1 MFLIKSSARRFKD
14 ISLSFSPH
22 PVTKDL
28 PVLLNERAVVR
39 SVRNL
44 VELIPTERFFDST
57 LGTDIRAS
65 LFENF
70 NATTV
75 TIIEDQVRST
85 IRKYEPRVDDI
96 GVEVDGLPDRNALE
110 IKVIF
115 TINGLEIP
123 RQEFTFILEPT
134 R

>member
-1 MFLIKSSARRFKD
+1 MATQRTSRRFKD

-44 VELIPTERFFDST
+44 VETIPTERFFDSD

-96 GVEVDGLPDRNALE
+96 GVEVDGLPDRNARE

>member
-1 MFLIKSSARRFKD
+1 MATQRTSRRFKD

-28 PVLLNERAVVR
+28 PVLLNERAIVR

-44 VELIPTERFFDST
+44 VETIPTERFFDPD

-75 TIIEDQVRST
+75 TIIEDQIRST
-85 IRKYEPRVDDI
+85 IRRYEPRVDDI
-96 GVEVDGLPDRNALE
+96 GIEVDGLPDRNALN

-115 TINGLEIP
+115 TINGLETP
-123 RQEFTFILEPT
+123 PQEFTFILEPT

>member
-1 MFLIKSSARRFKD
+1 MAIKRTSRAFKD

-28 PVLLNERAVVR
+28 PVLLNERAIVR

-44 VELIPTERFFDST
+44 VETIPTERFFDST

-70 NATTV
+70 NSTTV

-85 IRKYEPRVDDI
+85 IRRYEPRVDDI
-96 GVEVDGLPDRNALE
+96 GVEVDGLPDRNALDV
-110 IKVIF
+110 KVIF
-115 TINGLEIP
+115 TIKGLDIP
-123 RQEFTFILEPT
+123 RQEFNFILEST

>member
-1 MFLIKSSARRFKD
+1 MAIQRTSRGFKD

-28 PVLLNERAVVR
+28 PVLLNERAIVR

-44 VELIPTERFFDST
+44 VETIPTERFFDST

-85 IRKYEPRVDDI
+85 VRTYEPRVDDI
-96 GVEVDGLPDRNALE
+96 GVEVDGLPDRNALNV
-110 IKVIF
+110 KVIF

-123 RQEFTFILEPT
+123 PQEFTFILEPT

>member
-1 MFLIKSSARRFKD
+1 MAIQRTSRAFKD

-28 PVLLNERAVVR
+28 PVLLNERAIVR

-44 VELIPTERFFDST
+44 VETIPTERFFDST

-70 NATTV
+70 TSTTV
-75 TIIEDQVRST
+75 TIIEDQIRST
-85 IRKYEPRVDDI
+85 VRTYEPRVDDI
-96 GVEVDGLPDRNALE
+96 GIEVDGLPDRNALDV
-110 IKVIF
+110 KVIF
-115 TINGLEIP
+115 TINGLETP
-123 RQEFTFILEPT
+123 PQEFTFILEPT

>member
-1 MFLIKSSARRFKD
+1 MAKQRTSRAFKD

-96 GVEVDGLPDRNALE
+96 GVEVDGLPDRNALD

-115 TINGLEIP
+115 TIKGLEIP

>member
-1 MFLIKSSARRFKD
+1 MATQRTSRRFKD

-28 PVLLNERAVVR
+28 PVLLNERAIVR

-44 VELIPTERFFDST
+44 VETRPTERFFDPD

-75 TIIEDQVRST
+75 TIIEDQIRST
-85 IRKYEPRVDDI
+85 IRRYEPRVDDI
-96 GVEVDGLPDRNALE
+96 GIEVDGLPDRNALD

>member
-1 MFLIKSSARRFKD
+1 MATVRKSRAFKD

-28 PVLLNERAVVR
+28 PVLLNERAIVR

-44 VELIPTERFFDST
+44 VETIPTERFFDSD
-57 LGTDIRAS
+57 LGTDIRDS

-70 NATTV
+70 TSTTV
-75 TIIEDQVRST
+75 TIIEDQIRST
-85 IRKYEPRVDDI
+85 VRTYEPRVDDI
-96 GVEVDGLPDRNALE
+96 GIEVDGLPDRNALDV
-110 IKVIF
+110 KVIF
-115 TINGLEIP
+115 TIKGLDIP
-123 RQEFTFILEPT
+123 RQEFNFILEST

>member
-1 MFLIKSSARRFKD
+1 MATQRTSRRFKD

-28 PVLLNERAVVR
+28 PVLLNERAIVR

-44 VELIPTERFFDST
+44 VETIPTERFFDSS
-57 LGTDIRAS
+57 LGTDVRAS

-70 NATTV
+70 HATTV
-75 TIIEDQVRST
+75 TIIEDQIRST
-85 IRKYEPRVDDI
+85 IRQYEPRVDDI
-96 GVEVDGLPDRNALE
+96 GIEVDGLPDRNALDV
-110 IKVIF
+110 KVIF
-115 TINGLEIP
+115 TINGLETP
-123 RQEFTFILEPT
+123 PQEFSFILEPT

>member
-1 MFLIKSSARRFKD
+1 MATQRTSRRFKD
-14 ISLSFSPH
+14 ISLCFSPH

>member
-1 MFLIKSSARRFKD
+1 MATQRTSRRFKD

-28 PVLLNERAVVR
+28 PVLLNERAVIR

-44 VELIPTERFFDST
+44 VETIPTERFFDSD

-75 TIIEDQVRST
+75 TIIEDQIRST
-85 IRKYEPRVDDI
+85 VRTYEPRVDDI
-96 GVEVDGLPDRNALE
+96 GVEVDGLPDRNALNV
-110 IKVIF
+110 KVIF

-123 RQEFTFILEPT
+123 PQEFTFILEPT

>member
-1 MFLIKSSARRFKD
+1 MAIQRKSRAFKD

-28 PVLLNERAVVR
+28 PVLLNERAITR

-44 VELIPTERFFDST
+44 VETIPAERFFNSL
-57 LGTDIRAS
+57 LGTDIRSS

-70 NATTV
+70 HASTV
-75 TIIEDQVRST
+75 TIIEDQ
-85 IRKYEPRVDDI
+85 IRESIRNFEPRVGEIGIEIEARPDLNELEVKVRFDI
-96 GVEVDGLPDRNALE
+96 IGLQAP
-110 IKVIF
+110 
-115 TINGLEIP
+115 T
-123 RQEFTFILEPT
+123 QSFTFLLEPT

>member
-1 MFLIKSSARRFKD
+1 MATQRTSRRFKD

-28 PVLLNERAVVR
+28 PVLLNERAIVR

-44 VELIPTERFFDST
+44 VETIPTERFFDST

-70 NATTV
+70 TSTTV
-75 TIIEDQVRST
+75 TIIEDQIRST
-85 IRKYEPRVDDI
+85 VRTYEPRVDDI
-96 GVEVDGLPDRNALE
+96 GIEVDGLPDRNA
-110 IKVIF
+110 INVKVIF
-115 TINGLEIP
+115 TIDGLETP
-123 RQEFTFILEPT
+123 PQDFTFILEPT

>member
-1 MFLIKSSARRFKD
+1 MAIQRTSRAFKD

-28 PVLLNERAVVR
+28 PVLLNERAIVR

-44 VELIPTERFFDST
+44 VETIPTERFFDST
-57 LGTDIRAS
+57 LGTDIRSS

-70 NATTV
+70 TPTTV

-85 IRKYEPRVDDI
+85 IRRYEPRVDDI

-110 IKVIF
+110 VKVIF
-115 TINGLEIP
+115 TINGLETP
-123 RQEFTFILEPT
+123 PQDFTFILEPT

>member
-1 MFLIKSSARRFKD
+1 MATQRTSRRFKD

-28 PVLLNERAVVR
+28 PVLLNERAIVR

-44 VELIPTERFFDST
+44 VETIPTERFFDST
-57 LGTDIRAS
+57 LGTDIRSS

-70 NATTV
+70 TPTTV

-85 IRKYEPRVDDI
+85 IRRYEPRVDDI

-110 IKVIF
+110 VKVIF
-115 TINGLEIP
+115 TINGLETP
-123 RQEFTFILEPT
+123 PQDFTFILEPT

>member
-1 MFLIKSSARRFKD
+1 MATQRTSRRFKD

-44 VELIPTERFFDST
+44 VETIPTERFFDSD

>member
-1 MFLIKSSARRFKD
+1 MATQRTSRRFKD

-28 PVLLNERAVVR
+28 PVLLNERAIVR

-44 VELIPTERFFDST
+44 VETIPTERFFDSS
-57 LGTDIRAS
+57 LGTDVRAS

-70 NATTV
+70 TATTV

-85 IRKYEPRVDDI
+85 VRTYEPRVGDI
-96 GVEVDGLPDRNALE
+96 GVEVDGLPDRNALDV
-110 IKVIF
+110 KVIF
-115 TINGLEIP
+115 TINGLETP
-123 RQEFTFILEPT
+123 PQEFTFILEPT

>member
-1 MFLIKSSARRFKD
+1 MAVQRTSRGFKD

-28 PVLLNERAVVR
+28 PILANERAIVR

-44 VELIPTERFFDST
+44 VETIPTERFFNS
-57 LGTDIRAS
+57 LIGTDIRGS

-70 NATTV
+70 SVSTV
-75 TIIEDQVRST
+75 TIIEDQVRET
-85 IRKYEPRVDDI
+85 IRNFEPRVGSLDI
-96 GVEVDGLPDRNALE
+96 EVDGRPDRNELE
-110 IKVIF
+110 VKVSFDI
-115 TINGLEIP
+115 IGLEVP
-123 RQEFTFILEPT
+123 TQSFTFLLEPT

>member
-1 MFLIKSSARRFKD
+1 MATQRTSRRFKD

-123 RQEFTFILEPT
+123 RQDFTFILEPT

>member
-1 MFLIKSSARRFKD
+1 MAIQRTSRAFKD

-28 PVLLNERAVVR
+28 PVLLNERAIVR

-44 VELIPTERFFDST
+44 VETIPTERFFDST

-70 NATTV
+70 NSTTV

-85 IRKYEPRVDDI
+85 IRRYEPRVDDI

-110 IKVIF
+110 VKVIF
-115 TINGLEIP
+115 TINGLETP
-123 RQEFTFILEPT
+123 PQDFTFILEPT

>member
-1 MFLIKSSARRFKD
+1 MAIKRTSRAFKD

-28 PVLLNERAVVR
+28 PVLLNERAIVR

-44 VELIPTERFFDST
+44 VETIPTERFFDPD

-75 TIIEDQVRST
+75 TIIEDQIRST
-85 IRKYEPRVDDI
+85 IRRYEPRVDDI
-96 GVEVDGLPDRNALE
+96 GIEVDGLPDRNALD

>member
-1 MFLIKSSARRFKD
+1 MATQRTSRRFKD

-28 PVLLNERAVVR
+28 PVLLNERAIVR

-44 VELIPTERFFDST
+44 VETIPTERFFDPD

-85 IRKYEPRVDDI
+85 IRRYEPRVDDI
-96 GVEVDGLPDRNALE
+96 GIEVDGLPDRNALN

-123 RQEFTFILEPT
+123 PQDFTFILEPT

>member
-1 MFLIKSSARRFKD
+1 MAIVRKSRAFKD

-28 PVLLNERAVVR
+28 PVILNERAIAR

-44 VELIPTERFFDST
+44 VETIPTERFFDSR
-57 LGTDIRAS
+57 LGTDIRGS

-70 NATTV
+70 QSTTV
-75 TIIEDQVRST
+75 TIIEDQIRST
-85 IRKYEPRVDDI
+85 IRRYESRVDDI
-96 GVEVDGLPDRNALE
+96 GIEVDGLPDRNALE
-110 IKVIF
+110 VKVIF
-115 TINGLEIP
+115 TIDGLETP
-123 RQEFTFILEPT
+123 PQEFSFILEPT

>member
-1 MFLIKSSARRFKD
+1 MATVSKSRAFKD

-28 PVLLNERAVVR
+28 PVLLNERAIVR

-44 VELIPTERFFDST
+44 VETIPTERFFDST

-70 NATTV
+70 TSTTV
-75 TIIEDQVRST
+75 TIIEDQIRST
-85 IRKYEPRVDDI
+85 VRTYEPRVDDI
-96 GVEVDGLPDRNALE
+96 GIEVDGLPDRNALDV
-110 IKVIF
+110 KVIF
-115 TINGLEIP
+115 TINGLETP
-123 RQEFTFILEPT
+123 PQEFTFILEPT

>member
-1 MFLIKSSARRFKD
+1 MAAQRTSRRFKD